1 MAFRWIITSQL
12 LLMRRVVGCSKNLR
26 IKISC
31 DPRNPHV
38 LPIKLTTITCHKCG
52 VMGHNMRRYK
62 EKRDADRVRP
72 KGGNNTKKTKTMARK
87 QDQ

>member
-1 MAFRWIITSQL
+1 MAFRWLITSQL
-12 LLMRRVVGCSKNLR
+12 LLMRIAVGCSKNLR
-26 IKISC
+26 IKTNC
-31 DPRNPHV
+31 DPRSPHV
-38 LPIKLTTITCHKCG
+38 LPKNLATVTCHKCG

-72 KGGNNTKKTKTMARK
+72 KGGNNIKNTKVMTKK

>member
-1 MAFRWIITSQL
+1 MAFRWLITSQL
-12 LLMRRVVGCSKNLR
+12 LLMTRAVGCSKNLR
-26 IKISC
+26 IKTNY

-38 LPIKLTTITCHKCG
+38 LPKKLVTVTCHKCG

-62 EKRDADRVRP
+62 EKRYADKVRS
-72 KGGNNTKKTKTMARK
+72 KGGNNNKKTKTMTKK